1 MTYQESLAALAD
13 PTRRQIFEALADAPR
28 PVGELAQSMPVSRP
42 AVSQHLKVLSGAGLV
57 MCRVEGARR
66 IYAVRPE
73 GIAQLRMWLDRHW
86 ANVMDRFAEEINRKD
101 GLDD

>member
-1 MTYQESLAALAD
+1 
-13 PTRRQIFEALADAPR
+13 
-28 PVGELAQSMPVSRP
+28 MPVSRP

-86 ANVMDRFAEEINRKD
+86 ANVMDRFAEEINGKE